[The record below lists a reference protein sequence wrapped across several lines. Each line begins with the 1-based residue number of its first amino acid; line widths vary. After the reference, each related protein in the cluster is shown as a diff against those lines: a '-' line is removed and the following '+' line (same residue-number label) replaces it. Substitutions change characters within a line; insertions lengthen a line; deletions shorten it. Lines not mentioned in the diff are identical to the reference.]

1 MITSIRGPNLE
12 DHVDSYFSVDMF
24 KSAYEEAIPALPD
37 KSSGLSLSMV
47 SSCIHHC
54 SNQLLEGERH
64 RGIKAV
70 LKVGKVEK
78 GGTSVQFASNM
89 DTTGGPTKMVIQKT
103 KLPCLQPGIIKLH
116 NSCNLYLYFL

>member
-1 MITSIRGPNLE
+1 
-12 DHVDSYFSVDMF
+12 
-24 KSAYEEAIPALPD
+24 
-37 KSSGLSLSMV
+37 MV
-47 SSCIHHC
+47 SSFIHHC

-64 RGIKAV
+64 KGIRAV

-103 KLPCLQPGIIKLH
+103 KLPCLQPEALQ
-116 NSCNLYLYFL
+116 NLRREKQMNLQQN